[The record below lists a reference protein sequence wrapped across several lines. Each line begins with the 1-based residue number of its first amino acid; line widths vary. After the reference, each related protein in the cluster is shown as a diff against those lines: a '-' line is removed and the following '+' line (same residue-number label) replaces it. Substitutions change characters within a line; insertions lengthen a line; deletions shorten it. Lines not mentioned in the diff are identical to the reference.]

1 MKKKIAVFQNRPGIG
16 DMCIFLPLIHL
27 ISKHYSE
34 PVYLFTKSRSKSKEL
49 LKYDPNIFE
58 IIYIDEVFKNKNF
71 FSRISYLKNF
81 KLDKVYLFTYGVKY
95 PFLFKL
101 SKVKDI
107 FFYGFFK
114 KKNNIFSDAKFF
126 LNKFIEINKHEI
138 SCKLFLN
145 ESKNRQQ
152 EKKLNSCV
160 IGIGGSGPQ
169 KKWSIKNYSLLIT
182 ELEKKGIEKFIIA
195 GGNDEIGDFMKLS
208 NLLKGKKL
216 ISLCEKSLEDSIKE
230 ISKANMYIGNDTG
243 FMHISGM
250 CGLKTFGLFGD
261 TPTNYVSYNPNIKA
275 IIPDGY
281 DEIWHNSKAMNKI
294 TVEKI
299 IREIFL
305 N

>member
-1 MKKKIAVFQNRPGIG
+1 MLRKKKIAVFQDRPGIG
-16 DMCIFLPLIHL
+16 DMCIFLPLIHI

-81 KLDKVYLFTYGVKY
+81 KLDKAYLFSYGIKY
-95 PFLFKL
+95 PLLLKL
-101 SKVKDI
+101 SKIKDI

-114 KKNNIFSDAKFF
+114 KKNSIFSDATFF
-126 LNKFIEINKHEI
+126 LNKFIKLDKYKI

-145 ESKNRQQ
+145 EFNSGELK
-152 EKKLNSCV
+152 KKLNTCV

-182 ELEKKGIEKFIIA
+182 ELEKRGIGKFIIA
-195 GGNDEIGDFMKLS
+195 GGNGEIEDFIELS
-208 NLLKGKKL
+208 KLLKGKKL

-230 ISKANMYIGNDTG
+230 ISKASIYIGNDTG
-243 FMHISGM
+243 FMHISGL

-281 DEIWHNSKAMNKI
+281 DEIWHNSKAMSKI

-299 IREIFL
+299 IREIF
-305 N
+305 